1 MSKGNPI
8 ILKVIYNDIK
18 LKFQA
23 PDDNETI

>member
-18 LKFQA
+18 LKFQVL
-23 PDDNETI
+23 DDSETI